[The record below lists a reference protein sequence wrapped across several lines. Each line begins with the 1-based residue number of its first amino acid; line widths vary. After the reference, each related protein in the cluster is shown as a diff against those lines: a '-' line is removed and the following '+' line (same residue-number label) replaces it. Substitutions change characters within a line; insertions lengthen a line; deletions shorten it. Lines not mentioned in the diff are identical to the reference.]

1 MDGGKTWQLNDGL
14 FSTPRRFQ
22 LVDSVEGTCIK
33 QFFTIPSSR
42 DSKFPFTMT
51 VPAASSGRHRYSLSE
66 GRRLTVPAGP
76 ADAMGASESHAPLR
90 ILLVVD
96 NPADARMIRALLRDS
111 FPEGFEL
118 ERVDREDWPGERAPR
133 ALDAILLDVG
143 RDSVTELLE
152 RSRSGMPDVPIIV
165 LTEAG
170 SEEAALAAVRAGAQD
185 SLVKSRLT
193 GPLLSRVIRYGIERK
208 RSAVRLQW
216 LTLAVEQSPAAVL
229 ITDPR
234 GVIQYVNG
242 KFTEISGY
250 TATEA
255 IGQSPRLFKSG
266 LTPPEVYHDLW
277 STIRAGRNWHGKLQN
292 RRKSGEL
299 YWDAIRIWPMRDAR
313 GAITHFVAVQEDITG
328 LLEAEAGLRESERR
342 ARNLFDTVHLIV
354 LGLDSAG
361 RVDYVNPFLLRLTG
375 YTRDEVIG
383 EPWIERFVPPEHRA
397 ELQSV
402 LRELRE
408 ENVHPH
414 YQNPI
419 LTKAGERRMISWSN
433 TVLRDTA
440 GQPAGTLSI
449 GEDVTDARRLQ
460 DQLLHSQKMESLGR
474 LAGGVAHDFNNL
486 LTAILSNAEFLRED
500 LPAES
505 ALRSDVDEIRKAAD
519 RAAVLT
525 RQLLSF
531 SRRQVVQPRL
541 IELNDVALAMDK
553 LLRRLIGED
562 IELVSKLS
570 PDPWAIWADPGQ
582 IEQVLANLTVNSR
595 DAMPEGGR
603 ITIETAN
610 VTLSADYAAA
620 HVDARPG
627 DYVML
632 AVTDTGHG
640 IPEDARPRIFEP
652 FFTTKP
658 EGKGTGLGLATVH
671 GIVHAAGG
679 HIWVYSEPG
688 HGATFK
694 LYFPRAT
701 GTAAPPREVPQSTT
715 RGGTETVLIV
725 EDEAQVLEAAI
736 RSLGQLGY
744 TVVPAQNGLEGLRLC
759 EERGGRVDL
768 LLTDIVMPR
777 MGGKHL
783 ARLVQERFP
792 HIKVLY
798 TSGYTGHAVVLHE
811 LLPPEAAFLAKP
823 YVPADLVR
831 KVREVLDAPAR
842 G

>member
-1 MDGGKTWQLNDGL
+1 MD
-14 FSTPRRFQ
+14 
-22 LVDSVEGTCIK
+22 
-33 QFFTIPSSR
+33 
-42 DSKFPFTMT
+42 
-51 VPAASSGRHRYSLSE
+51 
-66 GRRLTVPAGP
+66 
-76 ADAMGASESHAPLR
+76 ASEAHRPVR

-111 FPEGFEL
+111 FPEGIEL
-118 ERVDREDWPGERAPR
+118 ERVDRESWPGEPAGHPI
-133 ALDAILLDVG
+133 DAILLDVG
-143 RDSVTELLE
+143 RDPVTELVE
-152 RSRSGMPDVPIIV
+152 RARQEMPDVPIVV

-170 SEEAALAAVRAGAQD
+170 SEKEALAAVRAGAQD
-185 SLVKSRLT
+185 SLIKSRLT

-208 RSAVRLQW
+208 HSAVRLQW

-234 GVIQYVNG
+234 GIIQYVNG

-250 TATEA
+250 TAAEA

-266 LTPPEVYHDLW
+266 LTPPETYHDLW
-277 STIRAGRNWHGKLQN
+277 STIRAGENWHGKLQN

-328 LLEAEAGLRESERR
+328 LMEAEAGLRESERR

-361 RVDYVNPFLLRLTG
+361 RVDYVNPFFLQLTG
-375 YTRDEVIG
+375 YTREEVIG
-383 EPWIERFVPPEHRA
+383 QPWVERFLPLDHQA
-397 ELQSV
+397 ELEAV
-402 LRELRE
+402 LHELRE
-408 ENVHPH
+408 GDAHPH

-419 LTKAGERRMISWSN
+419 LTKSGQRRIISWSN

-440 GQPAGTLSI
+440 GLPSGTLSI

-460 DQLLHSQKMESLGR
+460 EQLLHSQKMESLGR

-500 LPAES
+500 LPEES
-505 ALRSDVDEIRKAAD
+505 ALRGDVDEIRKAAD

-570 PDPWAIWADPGQ
+570 PEPWAISADPGQ

-595 DAMPEGGR
+595 DAMPDGGK
-603 ITIETAN
+603 ITIETVN

-620 HVDARPG
+620 HVDAAPG
-627 DYVML
+627 EYVLL
-632 AVTDTGHG
+632 AVSDTGHG
-640 IPEDARPRIFEP
+640 IPEDARPRIFDP

-694 LYFPRAT
+694 IYFPRAT
-701 GTAAPPREVPQSTT
+701 GTAEPVRETPQGRG

-736 RSLGQLGY
+736 RSLSQLGY
-744 TVVPAQNGLEGLRLC
+744 TVVPAQDGLEGLRRC
-759 EERGGRVDL
+759 EERGGRIDL

-777 MGGKHL
+777 MGGEHL
-783 ARLVQERFP
+783 ASLLHERFP

-798 TSGYTGHAVVLHE
+798 TSGYTGHAVVLHD
-811 LLPPEAAFLAKP
+811 LLPPDAAFLAKP
-823 YVPADLVR
+823 YVPADLAR
-831 KVREVLDAPAR
+831 KVRQVLDAPPQ

>member
-1 MDGGKTWQLNDGL
+1 LIDPAVPGDPLGAA
-14 FSTPRRFQ
+14 
-22 LVDSVEGTCIK
+22 E
-33 QFFTIPSSR
+33 SR
-42 DSKFPFTMT
+42 
-51 VPAASSGRHRYSLSE
+51 
-66 GRRLTVPAGP
+66 
-76 ADAMGASESHAPLR
+76 APLR

-118 ERVDREDWPGERAPR
+118 ERVDREDWPGERPR
-133 ALDAILLDVG
+133 AVDAILLDVG
-143 RDSVTELLE
+143 RDSGAELLE
-152 RSRSGMPDVPIIV
+152 RARSRMPDEPIIV

-170 SEEAALAAVRAGAQD
+170 SEDDALAAVRAGAQD

-193 GPLLSRVIRYGIERK
+193 GPLLSRVIRYAIERK
-208 RSAVRLQW
+208 RSAVRLEW

-234 GVIQYVNG
+234 GIIQYVNS

-250 TATEA
+250 TAAEA

-277 STIRAGRNWHGKLQN
+277 STIRAGGNWHGKLQN

-313 GAITHFVAVQEDITG
+313 DAITHFVAVQEDITG

-361 RVDYVNPFLLRLTG
+361 RVDYVNPFFLQLTG
-375 YTRDEVIG
+375 YTREEVIG
-383 EPWIERFVPPEHRA
+383 QPWIERFLPPEHHA
-397 ELQSV
+397 ELRAV
-402 LRELRE
+402 LDELRDGD
-408 ENVHPH
+408 VHPH

-419 LTKAGERRMISWSN
+419 LTRSGERRMISWSN

-440 GQPAGTLSI
+440 GQPTGTLSI

-460 DQLLHSQKMESLGR
+460 EQLLHSQKMESLGR

-500 LPAES
+500 LPGES
-505 ALRSDVDEIRKAAD
+505 PLRSDVDEIRKAAE
-519 RAAVLT
+519 RAAILT

-562 IELVSKLS
+562 IELVSELS
-570 PDPWAIWADPGQ
+570 PDPWAIWADAGQ

-595 DAMPEGGR
+595 DAMPDGGR

-620 HVDARPG
+620 HVDAVPG

-632 AVTDTGHG
+632 AVSDTGHG
-640 IPEDARPRIFEP
+640 IPEDARPRIFDP

-671 GIVHAAGG
+671 GIVHASGG

-694 LYFPRAT
+694 LYFPRAS
-701 GTAAPPREVPQSTT
+701 GTAPPLREAPQSKA

-736 RSLGQLGY
+736 RSLGQMGY
-744 TVVPAQNGLEGLRLC
+744 TVVPAQDGLEGLRLC
-759 EERGGRVDL
+759 EERGGRIDL

-783 ARLVQERFP
+783 ARLLQERFP
-792 HIKVLY
+792 RIKVLY
-798 TSGYTGHAVVLHE
+798 TSGYTGHAVVLHD
-811 LLPPEAAFLAKP
+811 LLPRDAAFLAKP
-823 YVPADLVR
+823 YVPAELVR
-831 KVREVLDAPAR
+831 KVREVLDAPAP

>member
-1 MDGGKTWQLNDGL
+1 MIIGVGR
-14 FSTPRRFQ
+14 SCSRRLQ
-22 LVDSVEGTCIK
+22 
-33 QFFTIPSSR
+33 
-42 DSKFPFTMT
+42 
-51 VPAASSGRHRYSLSE
+51 YSLLQ
-66 GRRLTVPAGP
+66 GLRLIVPAGP
-76 ADAMGASESHAPLR
+76 ADSRGASELHAPLR

-96 NPADARMIRALLRDS
+96 NAADARMIRALLRDS

-118 ERVDREDWPGERAPR
+118 DRLDRDAWPQEQIRHPI
-133 ALDAILLDVG
+133 DAVLIDVG
-143 RDSVTELLE
+143 QDSVTELLE
-152 RSRSGMPDVPIIV
+152 RPRTGMPDVPIIV

-170 SEEAALAAVRAGAQD
+170 SEEDALAAVRAGAQD

-229 ITDPR
+229 ITDP
-234 GVIQYVNG
+234 GGIIQYVNG

-250 TATEA
+250 TAAEA

-313 GAITHFVAVQEDITG
+313 DAITHFVAVQEDITI

-342 ARNLFDTVHLIV
+342 ARSLFETVHLIV

-361 RVDYVNPFLLRLTG
+361 RVDYVNPFFLRLTG
-375 YTRDEVIG
+375 YTREEVIG
-383 EPWIERFVPPEHRA
+383 QPWIERFLPPEHRA
-397 ELQSV
+397 ELQAV
-402 LRELRE
+402 LLELRE
-408 ENVHPH
+408 RDEHPH

-419 LTKAGERRMISWSN
+419 LIKSGERRMISWSN
-433 TVLRDTA
+433 TVLRDTS
-440 GQPAGTLSI
+440 GQLTGTLSI

-460 DQLLHSQKMESLGR
+460 EQLLHSQKMESVGR

-486 LTAILSNAEFLRED
+486 LTAILSNAEFLRDD
-500 LPAES
+500 LPEES
-505 ALRSDVDEIRKAAD
+505 TLRSDVDEIRKAAD
-519 RAAVLT
+519 RAAILT

-541 IELNDVALAMDK
+541 IQLNDAALAMDK

-562 IELVSKLS
+562 IELVSALS
-570 PDPWAIWADPGQ
+570 PDLWAIRADAGQ

-595 DAMPEGGR
+595 DAMPDGGR

-610 VTLSADYAAA
+610 VALSADYAAA
-620 HVDARPG
+620 HVDAVPG

-632 AVTDTGHG
+632 AVSDTGHG
-640 IPEDARPRIFEP
+640 IPEDARPRIFDP

-679 HIWVYSEPG
+679 HIGVYSEPG

-701 GTAAPPREVPQSTT
+701 GSAAPLREAPQSKA

-736 RSLGQLGY
+736 RSLAHMGY
-744 TVVPAQNGLEGLRLC
+744 TVVPAQDGLEGLRLC
-759 EERGGRVDL
+759 EERGGRIDL

-783 ARLVQERFP
+783 ARLLQERFP

-798 TSGYTGHAVVLHE
+798 TSGYTGHAVVLHD
-811 LLPPEAAFLAKP
+811 LLPPDAAFLAKP

-831 KVREVLDAPAR
+831 KVREVLDAPAQ